1 MTVPELWAHLE
12 KGGDVLLAQAV
23 ALPDEKRLLL
33 LANELDRLPEHVK
46 AAAAEYVEGKCR
58 DLLRSLEHESANTWS
73 VILRVLCLLRMSQ
86 SHETIG
92 ETDALKYLRD
102 RVLPRIKQV
111 EVDGGTPELHQR
123 QEWLERFC
131 LGHELPDEFWDAL
144 AE

>member
-1 MTVPELWAHLE
+1 M
-12 KGGDVLLAQAV
+12 LLAQDA
-23 ALPDEKRLLL
+23 AQPDEKRLLS
-33 LANELDRLPEHVK
+33 LANELDRLPGDVK
-46 AAAAEYVEGKCR
+46 AAAAQYVEGRHR
-58 DLLRSLEHESANTWS
+58 DLLRSLERESANAWS
-73 VILRVLCLLRMSQ
+73 VILRILCLLRMSQ

-131 LGHELPDEFWDAL
+131 LGYELPDEFWDAL